1 MALFKEIKQPDG
13 VITDYHR
20 ILFLQTTVNLQNSI
34 AVLSYVSSEVR
45 DGEKKN
51 NSNRPYMRSKTYETD
66 YDPDM
71 TIEEAYEFLKTLPD
85 FKDAGDV

>member
-20 ILFLQTTVNLQNSI
+20 ILFLQTTVNQQNSI

-45 DGEKKN
+45 DGEKKTPIAHTCGV
-51 NSNRPYMRSKTYETD
+51 RLTKLI
-66 YDPDM
+66 
-71 TIEEAYEFLKTLPD
+71 TIQI
-85 FKDAGDV
+85 

>member
-13 VITDYHR
+13 VITEYHR
-20 ILFLQTTVNLQNSI
+20 ILFLQTTVNQQNSI
-34 AVLSYVSSEVR
+34 AVLS
-45 DGEKKN
+45 KKN

-71 TIEEAYEFLKTLPD
+71 TIEEAYEFLKTLQE
-85 FKDAGDV
+85 FKDAENV

>member
-20 ILFLQTTVNLQNSI
+20 ILFLQTTVNQQNSI

-51 NSNRPYMRSKTYETD
+51 NSNHPYMRGKPYETD
-66 YDPDM
+66 YADM
-71 TIEEAYEFLKTLPD
+71 TIEEAYEFLKTLPE
-85 FKDAGDV
+85 FKDAENV

>member
-20 ILFLQTTVNLQNSI
+20 ILFLQATVNQQNSI

-51 NSNRPYMRSKTYETD
+51 NSNRSYMRSKTYETD

-71 TIEEAYEFLKTLPD
+71 TIEEAYEFLKTLPE
-85 FKDAGDV
+85 FKDAENV

>member
-20 ILFLQTTVNLQNSI
+20 ILFLQTTVNQQNSI

-45 DGEKKN
+45 DGERKITPIAHTCGVRLTKLI
-51 NSNRPYMRSKTYETD
+51 
-66 YDPDM
+66 
-71 TIEEAYEFLKTLPD
+71 TIQI
-85 FKDAGDV
+85 

>member
-20 ILFLQTTVNLQNSI
+20 ILFLQTTVNQQNSI
-34 AVLSYVSSEVR
+34 AVLSYVSSDVR
-45 DGEKKN
+45 EGVKKN
-51 NSNRPYMRSKTYETD
+51 SSNRPYMRSKTYETD

-71 TIEEAYEFLKTLPD
+71 TIEEAYEFLKTRPE
-85 FKDAGDV
+85 FKDAEDV